1 MRLTRTHIVT
11 AGSAVAL
18 SSVVAVPALTSAQS
32 APGTTI
38 TVQEKVRTVVS
49 DDVAPKSKTGRVSV
63 GDRLI
68 TRQSLFGP
76 GKKPTGTLFTEC
88 TGVGPTKGFSAATLL
103 CTVTYKFAKGQ
114 IVASGVFKLDDNSA
128 RVPIVGGSGA
138 YAGAQ
143 GTVRSSRPA
152 KGFDSADIIT
162 ITR

>member
-76 GKKPTGTLFTEC
+76 DRKPTGTLFTDC

-114 IVASGVFKLDDNSA
+114 LVASGVLKLDGSA

-152 KGFDSADIIT
+152 KGFDSADVIT